1 MSMKVELVQTPFLT
15 VSEIGELA
23 SGLDS
28 LHGRVLKAIERLQ
41 SDVDARKA
49 AIAERWKLVDLNL
62 TTAERNRFAEQ
73 ETSAAI
79 GQIRDAAADEV
90 DAFYKQAGALYNP
103 LVAQRLYYESPV
115 KVLAREALGDE
126 RRSAYL
132 QQLSLAGPAEL
143 AHFGQFAVGT
153 KNKALGA
160 AVLSR
165 LDALPMKERPFT
177 PNEFATAMELDA
189 YIKAREYLK
198 IGELRFQGL
207 IVAIRTWKQGRSN
220 PINTLSLALRSQQ
233 LDMKVL
239 DSLEDG
245 DHGQDE

>member
-1 MSMKVELVQTPFLT
+1 MKVELVQTPFLT

>member
-1 MSMKVELVQTPFLT
+1 MKVELVQTPFLT

-28 LHGRVLKAIERLQ
+28 LHGRVLKTIERLQ
-41 SDVDARKA
+41 TDVDTRKA
-49 AIAERWKLVDLNL
+49 AIAERWKRVDLNL

-73 ETSAAI
+73 ETSATI
-79 GQIRDAAADEV
+79 GQIKDAAADEV

-115 KVLAREALGDE
+115 KVLAREAIGDE

-239 DSLEDG
+239 DSLEDD

>member
-1 MSMKVELVQTPFLT
+1 MKVELVQTPFLT

-28 LHGRVLKAIERLQ
+28 LHGRVLKTIERLQ

-49 AIAERWKLVDLNL
+49 AIAERWKLVNLNL

-126 RRSAYL
+126 RRAAYL

-239 DSLEDG
+239 DPLEDD

>member
-1 MSMKVELVQTPFLT
+1 MKVELVQTPFLT

-28 LHGRVLKAIERLQ
+28 LHGRVLKTIERLQ
-41 SDVDARKA
+41 TDVDTRKT

-143 AHFGQFAVGT
+143 AHFGQLAVGT

-233 LDMKVL
+233 LDMNVL
-239 DSLEDG
+239 DSLEDD

>member
-28 LHGRVLKAIERLQ
+28 LHGRVLKTIERLQ

-49 AIAERWKLVDLNL
+49 AIAERWKSVDISM
-62 TTAERNRFAEQ
+62 AERNRIAEK

-79 GQIRDAAADEV
+79 GQIKDAAADEV

-143 AHFGQFAVGT
+143 AHFGQLAVGT

-239 DSLEDG
+239 DSLEDD

>member
-1 MSMKVELVQTPFLT
+1 MKVELVQTPFLT

-28 LHGRVLKAIERLQ
+28 LHGRVLKTIERLQ
-41 SDVDARKA
+41 TDVDTRKA

-79 GQIRDAAADEV
+79 GQIKDAAADEV

-233 LDMKVL
+233 LDMNVL
-239 DSLEDG
+239 DSLEDD

>member
-1 MSMKVELVQTPFLT
+1 MKVELVQTPFLT

-28 LHGRVLKAIERLQ
+28 LHGRVLKTIERLQ
-41 SDVDARKA
+41 TDVDTRKA

-239 DSLEDG
+239 DSLEDD

>member
-1 MSMKVELVQTPFLT
+1 MSMKVELTNTPFLT
-15 VSEIGELA
+15 ASEIGELA

-41 SDVDARKA
+41 NDIDTRKKA
-49 AIAERWKLVDLNL
+49 AAERWKLVDL
-62 TTAERNRFAEQ
+62 TTAERNRFVEK
-73 ETSAAI
+73 ETFAAI
-79 GQIRDAAADEV
+79 GQIKDAAAKEI

-115 KVLAREALGDE
+115 RVLAREALGDE

-143 AHFGQFAVGT
+143 AHFGQLAVGT
-153 KNKALGA
+153 KNNALAA

-239 DSLEDG
+239 DSLEDD

>member
-1 MSMKVELVQTPFLT
+1 MKVELVQTPFLT

-28 LHGRVLKAIERLQ
+28 LHGRVLKTIERLQ

>member
-1 MSMKVELVQTPFLT
+1 MKVELVQTPFLT

-28 LHGRVLKAIERLQ
+28 LHGRVLKTIERLQ

-239 DSLEDG
+239 DSLEGD

>member
-28 LHGRVLKAIERLQ
+28 LHGRVLKTIERLQ
-41 SDVDARKA
+41 TDVDTRKT

-79 GQIRDAAADEV
+79 GQIKDAAAVEV

>member
-1 MSMKVELVQTPFLT
+1 MKVELVQTPFLT

-28 LHGRVLKAIERLQ
+28 LHGRVLKTIERLQ
-41 SDVDARKA
+41 TDVDTRKA

-233 LDMKVL
+233 LDMNVL
-239 DSLEDG
+239 DSLEDD

>member
-1 MSMKVELVQTPFLT
+1 MKVELVQTQFLT

-28 LHGRVLKAIERLQ
+28 LHGRVLKTIERLQ

-90 DAFYKQAGALYNP
+90 DAFYKQAGGLYNP

-239 DSLEDG
+239 DSLEDD

>member
-1 MSMKVELVQTPFLT
+1 MKVELVQTPFLT

-28 LHGRVLKAIERLQ
+28 LHGRVLKTIERLQ

-79 GQIRDAAADEV
+79 GQIRDAATDEV

-233 LDMKVL
+233 LDMNVL
-239 DSLEDG
+239 DSLEDD

>member
-1 MSMKVELVQTPFLT
+1 MKVELVQTPFLT

-28 LHGRVLKAIERLQ
+28 LHGRVLKTIERLQ
-41 SDVDARKA
+41 TDVDTRKA

-103 LVAQRLYYESPV
+103 LVAQRLYYQSPV

-132 QQLSLAGPAEL
+132 QQLSLAGSAEL